1 MKQDLLKKC
10 VMAIVTLF
18 AFAVSASAENA
29 ALLSFG
35 FYQANNPSLSK
46 DYVAT
51 IPAITAGKTTYEIEI
66 ALPAGTDLTAL
77 IAQFTVNEGNT
88 VTVDGAAQTSGVTKN
103 DFTDP
108 VDYTIRNSDGS
119 SNLRYTI
126 TVVEASATSKVW
138 TEVGVLDPTAVTGD
152 ETVTGVYAGA
162 VMAIN
167 PKDGVPYVAFG
178 SRPDP
183 NKLTVAKFDG
193 TVWTKVGEAL
203 FSGTVNGS
211 HYEFDIAPDGTPYV
225 VYGDKDATS
234 QASALSVM
242 KFDGSAWSFV
252 GEQGFFKAQ
261 SQYVGIAALE
271 NGLVAALQNNNKNGD
286 VPQRAMGVATFDG
299 TNWTFGESSL
309 LPSGEGKYALKV
321 GNNGKVA
328 TIISINRGKIND
340 VNYGHNI
347 FKYENGQWESLLTNF
362 LETGATQT
370 SIAIGSFG
378 TTVAPDGTIYAWT
391 ADDAPNTDKVYQV
404 RLKRYNADSKT
415 WSVVSGNTL
424 PLGFDNGIESHI
436 NVDVAIA
443 PDGTPFVA
451 CKNTVDLSNPKL
463 IVIYLDP
470 TTQQWSAPVQV
481 AEGVDDINL
490 AFSADGTG
498 YISYTDNTSKIHLL
512 KYADGDPTGITAVHA
527 AKADNRIYN
536 LQGVRVSKAN
546 KGIYIINGKKVVK

>member
-51 IPAITAGKTTYEIEI
+51 IPAVTAGKTTYEIEI

-203 FSGTVNGS
+203 SRVRSTVHTMS
-211 HYEFDIAPDGTPYV
+211 STSLPTVHPMWSMATRMLHHRPLHYP
-225 VYGDKDATS
+225 
-234 QASALSVM
+234 
-242 KFDGSAWSFV
+242 
-252 GEQGFFKAQ
+252 
-261 SQYVGIAALE
+261 
-271 NGLVAALQNNNKNGD
+271 
-286 VPQRAMGVATFDG
+286 
-299 TNWTFGESSL
+299 
-309 LPSGEGKYALKV
+309 
-321 GNNGKVA
+321 
-328 TIISINRGKIND
+328 
-340 VNYGHNI
+340 
-347 FKYENGQWESLLTNF
+347 
-362 LETGATQT
+362 
-370 SIAIGSFG
+370 
-378 TTVAPDGTIYAWT
+378 
-391 ADDAPNTDKVYQV
+391 
-404 RLKRYNADSKT
+404 
-415 WSVVSGNTL
+415 
-424 PLGFDNGIESHI
+424 
-436 NVDVAIA
+436 
-443 PDGTPFVA
+443 
-451 CKNTVDLSNPKL
+451 
-463 IVIYLDP
+463 
-470 TTQQWSAPVQV
+470 
-481 AEGVDDINL
+481 
-490 AFSADGTG
+490 
-498 YISYTDNTSKIHLL
+498 
-512 KYADGDPTGITAVHA
+512 
-527 AKADNRIYN
+527 
-536 LQGVRVSKAN
+536 
-546 KGIYIINGKKVVK
+546 